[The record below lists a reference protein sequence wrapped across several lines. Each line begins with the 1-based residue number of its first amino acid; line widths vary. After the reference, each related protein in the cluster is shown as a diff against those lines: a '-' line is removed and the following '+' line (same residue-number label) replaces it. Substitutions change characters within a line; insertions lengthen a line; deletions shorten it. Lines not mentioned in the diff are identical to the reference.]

1 MTAIKREDGLGLQQ
15 REKECIFLLFFQIR
29 VEGVQS
35 PRAVNYTS
43 IKKEDFSTKVV
54 IPQILLLLFS
64 HFCVVTGSRPGE
76 MDTPR
81 IA

>member
-1 MTAIKREDGLGLQQ
+1 MYFSSFFSKSESKGYNHL
-15 REKECIFLLFFQIR
+15 ELLITFKI
-29 VEGVQS
+29 
-35 PRAVNYTS
+35 PS